1 MHIVTEDDGL
11 HTVKLQD
18 GKKEDNWDYQR
29 KSSSRK
35 ERWHS
40 TRQRTERRKSSIEAQ
55 IENVLKTARRSID
68 GAQHQMKKRNLF
80 MPTVSKL
87 PTQLMGWPNDP
98 SIKNDEQ
105 NLFTPRGRSSSEPN
119 FNIQENQNG
128 NSFQESRIRFSS
140 VSSCVRF
147 QVESEDGSSVQRSIS
162 EQSKTCEK
170 YKRWDSEYKEMARE
184 NESQTN
190 YGFQDNKGHSDEFCV
205 EMKEAAYKEDDNET
219 NRSQDTAF

>member
-1 MHIVTEDDGL
+1 
-11 HTVKLQD
+11 
-18 GKKEDNWDYQR
+18 
-29 KSSSRK
+29 
-35 ERWHS
+35 
-40 TRQRTERRKSSIEAQ
+40 
-55 IENVLKTARRSID
+55 
-68 GAQHQMKKRNLF
+68 MKKRNLF

-219 NRSQDTAF
+219 NRSQDTAFWEKNGAAKACDTLNSSILSLWYTVQHLLLMRRAACVKVWTPFLFFELHACVLMHSYFSLTSSHSHFRF